1 ASANMGSTFQR
12 MLTEPKW
19 RQKYTQEVNRF
30 VILDHIL
37 SSHAANLL
45 TQVQDADMD
54 CYIREHVRLLK
65 KKLTHLRKSIALLS
79 SPDDERKFD
88 PDEELHDLN
97 VATSEDENSKL
108 ITEQLQFLSKIS
120 ADLHK
125 VVQQLVSRTVENE
138 HKESINLTNG

>member
-1 ASANMGSTFQR
+1 LLIANYNYLAQAIRILAGEQPTITAYKLSRKEVYIASANMGSTFQR

-54 CYIREHVRLLK
+54 CYSREHVRLLK
-65 KKLTHLRKSIALLS
+65 KNAYSFTQVYRAA
-79 SPDDERKFD
+79 PF
-88 PDEELHDLN
+88 
-97 VATSEDENSKL
+97 T
-108 ITEQLQFLSKIS
+108 
-120 ADLHK
+120 
-125 VVQQLVSRTVENE
+125 
-138 HKESINLTNG
+138 